1 MKKVSIKAKN
11 DSNIPLTLKD
21 VEVKIGR
28 TVIPN
33 HRILALDVRVRPDE
47 IVSARLELLV
57 DELDIDAEEVSPK

>member
-1 MKKVSIKAKN
+1 MRKVSIKAKN
-11 DSNIPLTLKD
+11 DSNIPLTPKD